1 MSKFY
6 FSNIFG
12 TMQYFFNMAFLIKIL
27 ALVTNFSVWSK
38 LMKVEASSSNPIFL
52 FSDFK
57 IKTYL
62 LLFFLCFIKSSART
76 RAQPCKLRE

>member
-12 TMQYFFNMAFLIKIL
+12 PMHYFFNMAFLIKIL

-38 LMKVEASSSNPIFL
+38 LMKVEASSSQGH
-52 FSDFK
+52 
-57 IKTYL
+57 YRRG
-62 LLFFLCFIKSSART
+62 A
-76 RAQPCKLRE
+76 RAQA